1 MKSLNNYPMK
11 KILFLCAASLVFAS
25 CNSGLNKSI
34 LEPLT
39 VDELKVNMKKDTTF
53 TDFYSDIQKVREY
66 VMGSDVRQAKYA
78 DVTYKRVYK
87 YEKKLSDT
95 TFINTL
101 RNEQRELYDLQYPSY
116 KSEVDS
122 ILTYWKAYKNK
133 YSLDSLVTVKYEEL
147 WKEYY
152 SYSNDVKSVNI
163 GFKVTPLKGTIQQ
176 LVFRYCIKS
185 KISNDGSMST
195 WDSHRCLASSPIYSA
210 KTLYWEADYSD
221 EKYLKNMSSSQVSR
235 DYDFNIEIV
244 EVRMNGENMS
254 EKLDAVPSS
263 VSRALRWGTDEFM
276 SDYYADEIIKEL
288 INPDYV
294 AFYDFFMKALTEEQK
309 KIDSDVY
316 AMFEEWRDSDD
327 D

>member
-1 MKSLNNYPMK
+1 MK
-11 KILFLCAASLVFAS
+11 KILFLFAALFAIVS

-39 VDELKVNMKKDTTF
+39 VDELKANMKKDTAF
-53 TDFYSDIQKVREY
+53 TDFYSNIQKVREY
-66 VMGSDVRQAKYA
+66 VMGSDVRQAKFA
-78 DVTYKRVYK
+78 EVTYKRVYK
-87 YEKKLSDT
+87 YEKKLADT
-95 TFINTL
+95 TFINKL

-116 KSEVDS
+116 KTEVDS
-122 ILTYWKAYKNK
+122 ILAYWKDYKNK
-133 YSLDSLVTVKYEEL
+133 YSLDSLVTIKYDEL

-152 SYSNDVKSVNI
+152 SYSNDVKNVNI

-185 KISNDGSMST
+185 IISNDGSMST

-221 EKYLKNMSSSQVSR
+221 EKYLKNMSSSQVAR

-254 EKLDAVPSS
+254 EKLEAVPSS
-263 VSRALRWGTDEFM
+263 VSRALRWGSDEFM
-276 SDYYADEIIKEL
+276 YDYYADEIIKEV
-288 INPDYV
+288 INHDYV
-294 AFYDFFMKALTEEQK
+294 AFYDFFMKAMTEEQK

-316 AMFEEWRDSDD
+316 EMFKEWRDSDD

>member
-1 MKSLNNYPMK
+1 ML
-11 KILFLCAASLVFAS
+11 AAAIVLVS

-39 VDELKVNMKKDTTF
+39 VDELKANMKKDTVF

-66 VMGSDVRQAKYA
+66 VMESDIRQAKYA

-87 YEKKLSDT
+87 YKKELSDT
-95 TFINTL
+95 TFVNKI
-101 RNEQRELYDLQYPSY
+101 RNEQRELYDLQYPTY

-133 YSLDSLVTVKYEEL
+133 YSLDSLVTIKYEEL

-185 KISNDGSMST
+185 KISNDGSMSI

-210 KTLYWEADYSD
+210 RTLYWEADYSD

-254 EKLDAVPSS
+254 EKLEAMPNS
-263 VSRALRWGTDEFM
+263 VSRALRWEDDEYM
-276 SDYYADEIIKEL
+276 SDYYVSEIIKEL
-288 INPDYV
+288 INPEYV
-294 AFYDFFMKALTEEQK
+294 AFYDFFINALTKEQK
-309 KIDSDVY
+309 KIDPEVY
-316 AMFEEWRDSDD
+316 EMLKEWRDSDD